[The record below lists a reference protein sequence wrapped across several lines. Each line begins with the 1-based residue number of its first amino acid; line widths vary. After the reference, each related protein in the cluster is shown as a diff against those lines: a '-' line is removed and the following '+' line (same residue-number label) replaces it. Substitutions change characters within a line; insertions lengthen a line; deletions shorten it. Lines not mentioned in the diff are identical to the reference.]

1 MLNIDEVTERIR
13 GMISSYLEHFGQAYT
28 GLYCLSSVTDMPGW
42 TTFLTILKIT
52 LNRDGLRPGHVWIRH
67 GKDALLL
74 LCVNGYFR
82 TNMDDVTETM
92 KRLWILRATYDT
104 MPRLVKE
111 WKTDSSN
118 AEDVI
123 CAIYQTLGDFSFPRC
138 HGYRKHG
145 FGGSMF

>member
-1 MLNIDEVTERIR
+1 MLNIDEVAERIR
-13 GMISSYLEHFGQAYT
+13 GMVSFYLEQFGQSYT
-28 GLYCLSSVTDMPGW
+28 GLYYLSSVTDMPGW

-52 LNRDGLRPGHVWIRH
+52 LNRDGLRPVHVWIRN

-82 TNMDDVTETM
+82 TNTDDVTETM
-92 KRLWILRATYDT
+92 QRLWILRATYDT

-111 WKTDSSN
+111 WKTYPSN

-123 CAIYQTLGDFSFPRC
+123 CAIYQTLGNFSFHRH

-145 FGGSMF
+145 FGSNMI